1 MSYFAESPIFYDS
14 VCLKVTKV
22 TSFVFAFGILPFPPL
37 SLKGDVAATRE
48 SSLGFWGVFSKKVTK
63 VTFMLLPYLLPV
75 VYLNLNSPLYKDKK
89 YPI

>member
-48 SSLGFWGVFSKKVTK
+48 SPLGFWSVFSKK

-75 VYLNLNSPLYKDKK
+75 VYLNLNSPF
-89 YPI
+89 I